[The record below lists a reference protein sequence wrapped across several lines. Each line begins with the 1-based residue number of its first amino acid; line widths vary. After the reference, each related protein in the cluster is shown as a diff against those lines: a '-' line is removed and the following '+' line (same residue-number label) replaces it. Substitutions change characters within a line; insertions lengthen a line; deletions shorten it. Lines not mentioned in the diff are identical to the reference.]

1 MMFTVTMLDMS
12 LRYCYILL
20 IVLGIHII
28 LLTYMYVNEQNVFN
42 LKKIHLVNRHN
53 LYPFHKAEKQYTVP
67 SSVDQRVMQGKRFS
81 TEVYQHSL
89 IEKLDGTMVEKLN
102 LATLQNYP
110 IVTGSEETHFD
121 ENLSELWSIEQ
132 AGINRTV
139 YFYDL
144 GLNATQLEEIKRAPS
159 YVIYRKFDY
168 DSYPEH
174 VKHLHGYAFKGNK
187 RKPCC

>member
-1 MMFTVTMLDMS
+1 
-12 LRYCYILL
+12 
-20 IVLGIHII
+20 
-28 LLTYMYVNEQNVFN
+28 MYVKQPNVFN
-42 LKKIHLVNRHN
+42 LRKIHLVNSHN

-67 SSVDQRVMQGKRFS
+67 SPVDQRVMQGKRFS

-102 LATLQNYP
+102 FTTLQNYP
-110 IVTGSEETHFD
+110 IVTGSDETHFD

-144 GLNATQLEEIKRAPS
+144 GLNATQLEQLKRAPS

-174 VKHLHGYAFKGNK
+174 VKHLHGYAFKGNNQK
-187 RKPCC
+187 SFASQNKIELPDGGTGLITSMHRDV